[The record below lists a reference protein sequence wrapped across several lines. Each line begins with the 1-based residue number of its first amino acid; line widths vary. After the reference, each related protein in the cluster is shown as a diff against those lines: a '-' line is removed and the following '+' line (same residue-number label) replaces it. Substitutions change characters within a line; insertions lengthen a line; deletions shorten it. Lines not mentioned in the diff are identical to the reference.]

1 MQHTKLNNITINTKS
16 NMKPKGRV
24 SAKSN
29 MKPKGI
35 VGKCEG
41 KENQY
46 LQAKRDENKL

>member
-1 MQHTKLNNITINTKS
+1 MQHTKLNSITINT
-16 NMKPKGRV
+16 
-24 SAKSN
+24 KSN